1 MKTYRKEFWFNLPT
15 RVGFV
20 NLTPDAEQCVVA
32 STVQEELLL
41 VNAMHITANVFINDD
56 GPART
61 LPAKANDIGSV
72 LPAST
77 DSSERRSRAQADNR

>member
-41 VNAMHITANVFINDD
+41 VNAMHAFSSL
-56 GPART
+56 ARQSKD
-61 LPAKANDIGSV
+61 PSYRGI
-72 LPAST
+72 
-77 DSSERRSRAQADNR
+77 